1 MGSHT
6 RVPPW
11 GKTIST
17 RVVTSNVR
25 HLTAGRGSNGS
36 CCACASLGSATP
48 AGRIALVFRNAR
60 LSMSVLRSIE
70 ALSHSADPVV
80 PARGRADARNTRS
93 RLLQER
99 LRSWGEEAR
108 REGRAGR
115 TAAAVDIAVGTPR
128 SARARRLREAD
139 HHRERTRAA

>member
-36 CCACASLGSATP
+36 CCACASLGSATE
-48 AGRIALVFRNAR
+48 AGRLALVFRNAR

-70 ALSHSADPVV
+70 ALSHGANPVV
-80 PARGRADARNTRS
+80 PARGRAEYPVAAKGL
-93 RLLQER
+93 RLGKRTCRRAKGER
-99 LRSWGEEAR
+99 GR
-108 REGRAGR
+108 RA
-115 TAAAVDIAVGTPR
+115 TADIAVGTPR